1 VATAASTTVP
11 GPPRGR
17 RRLLSG
23 DPSGRIQAMRQA
35 EAGGASTSRVLLRL
49 SRDVILLVK
58 DLVADPRI
66 AVADKAAAGLAAAYV
81 ASPVGVIPDWVPV
94 LGRLDDLVVAGWALR
109 RLLGAAGYAVI
120 YEHWRGSDEGLALVL
135 SLAGVDE

>member
-1 VATAASTTVP
+1 
-11 GPPRGR
+11 
-17 RRLLSG
+17 
-23 DPSGRIQAMRQA
+23 MRQA
-35 EAGGASTSRVLLRL
+35 EGGGSAGRALLRL

-58 DLVADPRI
+58 DLVSDPR
-66 AVADKAAAGLAAAYV
+66 VAAGDKAVAGLAAVYV
-81 ASPVGVIPDWVPV
+81 ASPVGLIPDWVPV
-94 LGRLDDLVVAGWALR
+94 LGRLDDVVVAGWALQ